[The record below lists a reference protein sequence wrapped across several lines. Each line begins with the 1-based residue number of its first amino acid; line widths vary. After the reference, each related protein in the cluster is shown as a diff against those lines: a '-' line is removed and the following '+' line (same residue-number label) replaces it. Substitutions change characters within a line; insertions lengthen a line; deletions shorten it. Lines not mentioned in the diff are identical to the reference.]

1 MFQWQASEATS
12 AIRLWKDPKLWVS
25 WKLNSAQEW
34 WHTVKRRQK
43 YLLLL
48 ISWFCPSGLLY
59 IIVILGAAMHKFD
72 LWLCCCMAGWLRWQA
87 VSVIVDRSSPT
98 KHRLC
103 YSMILA
109 WWSSWVVSS
118 TTSPNLCPLRFVQS
132 NREASPGCSVHWLCR
147 RQKWYEMMATFGIDE
162 QVCLKCWLEPLR
174 SHAVSPGQCFVSRIG
189 HRSKDPDLQKRTC
202 SYIF

>member
-1 MFQWQASEATS
+1 MILVVVSDAWSIRIAIAVLFSLSFFLDLLWFVYPAFCSVSMCVTEVLATETNSVTPSGSLCAKASWRQAVVIFNQHSSHRVTCMLHCKMFQWQASEATS

-98 KHRLC
+98 KAIDC
-103 YSMILA
+103 VTA
-109 WWSSWVVSS
+109 WY
-118 TTSPNLCPLRFVQS
+118 LRD
-132 NREASPGCSVHWLCR
+132 GH
-147 RQKWYEMMATFGIDE
+147 
-162 QVCLKCWLEPLR
+162 LE
-174 SHAVSPGQCFVSRIG
+174 
-189 HRSKDPDLQKRTC
+189 
-202 SYIF
+202 